1 MNRRSVLTN
10 SVPMALAAA
19 LLPSSVVAQQK
30 SIKDQIVG
38 TWIFVSAQD
47 VKPDGSRVDP
57 WGPNPKGAALVTR
70 LGHPVFRL
78 PL

>member
-47 VKPDGSRVDP
+47 
-57 WGPNPKGAALVTR
+57 AR
-70 LGHPVFRL
+70 LRACWLGQATSTSGTNSP
-78 PL
+78 